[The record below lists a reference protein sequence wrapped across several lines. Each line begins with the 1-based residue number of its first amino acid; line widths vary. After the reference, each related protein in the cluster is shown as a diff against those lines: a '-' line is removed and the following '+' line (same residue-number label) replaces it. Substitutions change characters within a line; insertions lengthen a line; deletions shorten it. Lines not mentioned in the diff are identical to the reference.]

1 MKQKLLYITLMILCA
16 LAWSG
21 EAWGEEWSKSV
32 STKYTYGSSDYNNNN
47 ANPFKFSNTSDGH
60 QSDKV
65 TINFSLSGGGLSR
78 YRFGAFGMYEYSLR
92 GQNNNGSTATFGW
105 TVPDA
110 YDIRVTKVSSTAKTS
125 VNNSTTLQIGN
136 GSQISLKNGGQTVSS
151 GDISL
156 GVGQTLSYYY
166 KTSGAA
172 YFHLYDFSVDYTLY
186 QYRFHAKSTA
196 TAVPSS
202 GGTAY
207 TSFTSYDAA
216 TNSSATKTSDWGR
229 STSASTDIYYKA
241 AVASADSYVFK
252 GWTLADKTTY
262 TSTNSVGDNV
272 QKKWEGFTYNGANS
286 DNPSSAALK
295 AWFAPKA
302 TFNVSVGVGTVV
314 GGTASTNWSPSTKTL
329 EGTPG
334 GTTVSTSVTYSA
346 TVSNTDSY
354 KFCGWAESGTET
366 DNSKITGGSTYN
378 VNLQG
383 SAGSTV
389 NKTLYAIYAPIY
401 YFKATANVGE
411 HGGGT
416 ANASVTNRVEGTPNA
431 QSGSAQAS
439 FTAEPYDG
447 YVFVGWSESKSA
459 TTEECI
465 SHENPYNNVLI
476 ENFNPGSDNEVN
488 KTLYAIFAPVF
499 NFSATYTKNRD
510 GGTVTAEVASATITG
525 DPGDTSASTTATF
538 RATPTE
544 GSYVFKGWKTA
555 VNDEDYESNENPY
568 TTSGDK
574 NITNSTPG
582 STATKKLVAIFAPLY
597 NFSATAGVGS
607 VKGGTVSVS
616 GYSTQVE
623 GAPDAEEGT
632 TTATYTATANEGYKF
647 AGWSE
652 SANGNIVYTD
662 NPHNQ
667 TLTNK
672 SPGTSESLTLYAIFK
687 LDGLELNPGD
697 PSYTPDNYSSVTLS
711 RTLKAGYS
719 TIALPFDTDVS
730 ELVTGR
736 TEPYNNANDW
746 VAQLDIVTYS
756 VADGYT
762 LYFQKVD
769 GGTITANQ
777 PYVLH
782 LGYEVKDPTWTD
794 TTNGITVAT
803 ASAASVTPSTGYSGY
818 AGWVMKANY
827 EVGFNMNG
835 KYGIVNNSQLT
846 GTNQTTYPDGGLKLG
861 GSGSSLNAFT
871 AYITGPTSGPNGAPR
886 LRVAYVD
893 EDGTATFIGSLPEDD
908 LQGEPVAIY
917 GPDGQRRSKMQRG
930 VNIVR
935 YADGT
940 TKKVQ
945 L

>member
-1 MKQKLLYITLMILCA
+1 MILCA

-21 EAWGEEWSKSV
+21 EAWGEERSKST
-32 STKYTYGSSDYNNNN
+32 SFKYTITTSDKNNYNPCN
-47 ANPFKFSNTSDGH
+47 FSNTATGPASTN
-60 QSDKV
+60 V
-65 TINFSLSGGGLSR
+65 TINFSLSGGGFSYIDL
-78 YRFGAFGMYEYSLR
+78 FGEQSLR
-92 GQNNNGSTATFGW
+92 GKNTSGATATFGW
-105 TVPDA
+105 TVPEA

-125 VNNSTTLQIGN
+125 VSKSTTLKIGS
-136 GSQISLKNGGQTVSS
+136 GSQITLKNSGQTVSS

-172 YFHLYDFSVDYTLY
+172 YIHLYDFSVDYTLY
-186 QYRFHAKSTA
+186 QYRFYAKSTA
-196 TAVPSS
+196 AAVPES

-216 TNSSATKTSDWGR
+216 TSSDATKTSSWGR

-241 AVASADSYVFK
+241 TAVGGYIFK
-252 GWTLADKTTY
+252 GWTAADETTY
-262 TSTNSVGDNV
+262 TNV
-272 QKKWEGFTYNGANS
+272 VSNNAQEKWEGVTYDGAYSNT
-286 DNPSSAALK
+286 PTTAAFK

-302 TFNVSVGVGTVV
+302 TFNVSAGVGTVV
-314 GGTASTNWSPSTKTL
+314 GGTASTNWSPTTKTL

-334 GTTVSTSVTYSA
+334 ETKVSTSVTYSA

-354 KFCGWAESGTET
+354 SFCGWAESKTET
-366 DNSKITGGSTYN
+366 NTSNIEGGTPYT
-378 VNLQG
+378 VTLEG

-389 NKTLYAIYAPIY
+389 TKTLYAIYAPKFY
-401 YFKATANVGE
+401 YSATPNVGNG
-411 HGGGT
+411 GGGT
-416 ANASVTNRVEGTPNA
+416 ASTDWTSKIISEPNA
-431 QSGSAQAS
+431 TESEAKPIFMA
-439 FTAEPYDG
+439 TANPG
-447 YVFVGWSESKSA
+447 YVFIGWATSPSAKTAAQCES
-459 TTEECI
+459 T
-465 SHENPYNNVLI
+465 ENPYQPKL
-476 ENFNPGSDNEVN
+476 ENKNPGSTVG

-597 NFSATAGVGS
+597 NFSATALVGS
-607 VKGGTVSVS
+607 VDGGTVSVS
-616 GYSTQVE
+616 GYSAKIE
-623 GAPDAEEGT
+623 GAPDATEGT
-632 TTATYTATANEGYKF
+632 TTATYTATANDGYKF
-647 AGWSE
+647 VGWSE

-667 TLTNK
+667 ALTNE
-672 SPGTSESLTLYAIFK
+672 SPGTTESLTLYAIFK
-687 LDGLELNPGD
+687 LDGLELNPGN
-697 PSYTPDNYSSVTLS
+697 PSYTPDTYSSITLS

-730 ELVTGR
+730 ELVAGR
-736 TEPYNNANDW
+736 NEAYDSSADW
-746 VAQLDIVTYS
+746 VAQLSAVTSS

-762 LYFQKVD
+762 LYFQKVT
-769 GGTITANQ
+769 GGIIRANE

-782 LGYEVKDPTWTD
+782 LGYQVVNPTWTD
-794 TTNGITVAT
+794 LTDGINVEEAE
-803 ASAASVTPSTGYSGY
+803 AASIGASTGYSGY
-818 AGWVMKANY
+818 AGWVMHSNFTPNFA
-827 EVGFNMNG
+827 MAG
-835 KYGIVNNSQLT
+835 KYGIVNSE
-846 GTNQTTYPDGGLKLG
+846 GGLML
-861 GSGSSLNAFT
+861 GSGSSAKLNAFT
-871 AYITGPTSGPNGAPR
+871 AYITAPQANPAPR

-893 EDGTATFIGSLPEDD
+893 TDGTTTFIGSLPEED

-935 YADGT
+935 FADGT
-940 TKKVQ
+940 TRKVQ
-945 L
+945 Y